1 MAYFNGN
8 YIRLRILQR
17 IAADEIH
24 SVSSQRAT
32 FPQKMVEE
40 FVGVLKKE
48 APKEEDS
55 GHRRFIAPTLP
66 HLGTQVA
73 QFFYDYE
80 RDEKW
85 QSVGKGSVDMGKE
98 HYICL
103 GACNWGGT
111 GAVTVEFDYFRSNP
125 PIIMAIASPS
135 GKIATIWGR
144 LKQ

>member
-1 MAYFNGN
+1 M
-8 YIRLRILQR
+8 QT
-17 IAADEIH
+17 E
-24 SVSSQRAT
+24 
-32 FPQKMVEE
+32 
-40 FVGVLKKE
+40 KKNDDFDSFYKF
-48 APKEEDS
+48 KE
-55 GHRRFIAPTLP
+55 
-66 HLGTQVA
+66 
-73 QFFYDYE
+73 
-80 RDEKW
+80 DEKW